1 MTHDW
6 SSWLDQLQ
14 AGVTASRAALADG
27 RHDSVHVDGG
37 PPADLGPLPP
47 ALEGRARGLL
57 HDNHGLTAE
66 LAAAC
71 AASGRQ
77 LKLVSAM
84 QQRSPE
90 ASTFFDSRG

>member
-14 AGVTASRAALADG
+14 ADQTAQWAALADG
-27 RHDSVHVDGG
+27 RHDSLVTGE
-37 PPADLGPLPP
+37 PPTDLGPLPL
-47 ALEGRARGLL
+47 ALEARARELL
-57 HDNHGLTAE
+57 RDNDALTAA

-84 QQRSPE
+84 QQRTPG
-90 ASTFFDSRG
+90 ASSFLDTRG

>member
-14 AGVTASRAALADG
+14 ASHTDQRAALADG
-27 RHDSVHVDGG
+27 RHDSVVVGD
-37 PPADLGPLPP
+37 PPNDLGPLPA
-47 ALEGRARGLL
+47 ALEGRARELL
-57 HDNHGLTAE
+57 RDNDALTAA

-77 LKLVSAM
+77 LKLVSAL
-84 QQRSPE
+84 QQRAPG
-90 ASTFFDSRG
+90 ASSFVDTRG